1 MTIELVTFRS
11 RKPIIAK
18 KNVTFRFLSSPILT
32 QIEIIIFQSKIVV
45 DRSYFFI
52 FVCYFF
58 FSIPAR
64 KTPFHA
70 FVHFVVSHGI
80 DRLLQKKNLFE
91 FTGYFPLFLRKM
103 RDIPQPVTLQ
113 RHSAIYFLQTWH
125 AWTNQICLRS
135 FRWMTTHSVW
145 FKGSQRE
152 NYVNW
157 NLPPLLFL

>member
-45 DRSYFFI
+45 DRSYFFLFSFVI
-52 FVCYFF
+52 FLNSCSENAFPCFCSFCRVAWNWPLITQKYIFF
-58 FSIPAR
+58 EI
-64 KTPFHA
+64 
-70 FVHFVVSHGI
+70 
-80 DRLLQKKNLFE
+80 
-91 FTGYFPLFLRKM
+91 TGYFPLFLRKM
-103 RDIPQPVTLQ
+103 RDMPQAVTLQ
-113 RHSAIYFLQTWH
+113 LHSAIYFLQTWH
-125 AWTNQICLRS
+125 AWTNQICPRS